1 MTQKA
6 EPPCIQPAPPHYLTS
21 DRIMLSMSANSPGDL
36 NAEFQQII
44 AHYHQSEQARLE
56 QAKAKLRTEI
66 LPALVQHR
74 VASVE
79 AAYSGYG
86 DSGAIDGLQYRDAAG
101 QRVDRE
107 TIPTTLVE
115 ELENVLYEFLPAG
128 FEINDGSQGTLT
140 LDVLTGKVT
149 IQHQE
154 NYTAS
159 NDSTRE
165 FDL

>member
-1 MTQKA
+1 VAQKA
-6 EPPCIQPAPPHYLTS
+6 EPPCIQPPHYLTS

-74 VASVE
+74 VANVE
-79 AAYSGYG
+79 AAFSGYG

-107 TIPTTLVE
+107 TIPATLVE

-140 LDVLTGKVT
+140 LDVVTGKAT

-159 NDSTRE
+159 RDSTQE
-165 FDL
+165 YTL

>member
-1 MTQKA
+1 MVAFQTPE
-6 EPPCIQPAPPHYLTS
+6 EPPDENENIRQL
-21 DRIMLSMSANSPGDL
+21 L
-36 NAEFQQII
+36 

-74 VASVE
+74 VANVE
-79 AAYSGYG
+79 VAYSGCG
-86 DSGAIDGLQYRDAAG
+86 DAGAIDGLQFRDAAG

-107 TIPTTLVE
+107 TIPATLVE

-140 LDVLTGKVT
+140 LDALTAKVT

-159 NDSTRE
+159 RDSTQE
-165 FDL
+165 YTL